1 MIALDSNNLVPI
13 EAIVRDGAALVM
25 IRLCPSTGSMNCLRF
40 VFANAVKQSRR
51 LKLDCF
57 AALAK
62 TRFFVPRGTKQMTAH
77 RRAII
82 SLSTAFTSPQ
92 PLVLVQQ
99 HPA

>member
-1 MIALDSNNLVPI
+1 MRPKLSLNNFVVDAFDKL
-13 EAIVRDGAALVM
+13 
-25 IRLCPSTGSMNCLRF
+25 SMNRLKNSLRF

-57 AALAK
+57 AVLAK

-77 RRAII
+77 HRAII

-92 PLVLVQQ
+92 PLVLVLVQR